1 VPISWISRR
10 LGGTQIDYA
19 DEHPLVR
26 RLFAEAL
33 ARHGVAPRM
42 DEVYAAEQANLPPK
56 AA

>member
-1 VPISWISRR
+1 MSWISRR

-26 RLFAEAL
+26 RTFAEAL
-33 ARHGVAPRM
+33 ARHDLHSRM
-42 DEVYAAEQANLPPK
+42 DDVYAAETATLPPK